1 MRKFLFQLLILGML
15 VMLSQTVFSQQK
27 AKLSQSLIPPGWEE
41 VRPEEIKHLT
51 SIHVKVKVN
60 VSGDKAIKNLVESYI
75 KRELRELSDVSV
87 VESNAD
93 WIIKIIA
100 LESMNKAGMKV
111 GVVLSTVILK
121 TVVDKDCEIT
131 ATYLAKLSYQLD
143 QKLKKVPPPAKSEK
157 YGKQIYELSAI
168 RWNLLNIAMCLIDGL
183 YEYKDHKLQVGAPT
197 DLKHICEE
205 IVADFDTTFLEPQRH
220 LGEPAKK

>member
-93 WIIKIIA
+93 WIIEIVA
-100 LESMNKAGMKV
+100 AEVENKARMKV

-121 TVVDKDCEIT
+121 TVVDKDREIT
-131 ATYLAKLSYQLD
+131 ATYLAKLSYKLA
-143 QKLKKVPPPAKSEK
+143 QKLKNLQPAKSEK
-157 YGKQIYELSAI
+157 YGKQIYELTAI
-168 RWNLLNIAMCLIDGL
+168 RWNLGKIAMGLIDGL

-197 DLKHICEE
+197 DLKRICRK

>member
-41 VRPEEIKHLT
+41 VRPEEIEPLT
-51 SIHVKVKVN
+51 SIHVKVD

-93 WIIKIIA
+93 WIIEIVA
-100 LESMNKAGMKV
+100 AEVENKARMKV

-121 TVVDKDCEIT
+121 TVVDQDCEMT
-131 ATYLAKLSYQLD
+131 ATYLAKLGYQLD
-143 QKLKKVPPPAKSEK
+143 QKLKNLRPAKSEK

-168 RWNLLNIAMCLIDGL
+168 SWNLLNIALGLIHGL
-183 YEYKDHKLQVGAPT
+183 YEYKDHKLQVGALT
-197 DLKHICEE
+197 DLKHICEK